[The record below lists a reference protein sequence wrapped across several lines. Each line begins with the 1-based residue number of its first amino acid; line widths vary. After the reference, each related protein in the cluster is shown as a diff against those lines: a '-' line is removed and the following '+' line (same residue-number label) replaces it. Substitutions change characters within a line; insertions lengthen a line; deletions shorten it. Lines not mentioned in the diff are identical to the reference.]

1 VKLSPQHIGRALGDM
16 ENRIDTLEEENES
29 LFTQIDFLKTI
40 VEQTLMKN
48 NPDFKRHK
56 VLKDM
61 DDFLGSKIGRTR
73 TTN

>member
-1 VKLSPQHIGRALGDM
+1 MKLSPQHIGRALGDM

-61 DDFLGSKIGRTR
+61 DDFLGSKIGRIS
-73 TTN
+73 N